1 MDGRASRRIRSSD
14 RRPPVRRSATTRRH
28 DVPGTRESIIKQ
40 AAAGALALLSVLA
53 FGPMSAANAFLTD
66 TASHPPPTTGG
77 QAYYNTYG
85 NFGPD
90 QPGFPG
96 KGQSY
101 VDPVF
106 GSTV

>member
-1 MDGRASRRIRSSD
+1 MATIRE
-14 RRPPVRRSATTRRH
+14 V
-28 DVPGTRESIIKQ
+28 VKQ
-40 AAAGALALLSVLA
+40 AAAGALAVLSVLA
-53 FGPMSAANAFLTD
+53 GGPMSAANAFLTD

-85 NFGPD
+85 SFGPD

-106 GSTV
+106 GSTVNRLTNEVGRHEDRRASHLAGHPPARPR